1 MSETMKA
8 VVLQEKGRITI
19 DDVPRPGT
27 PGPGEVK
34 IAVHTVGICGS
45 DVHY

>member
-19 DDVPRPGT
+19 DDVPPPWHSR
-27 PGPGEVK
+27 
-34 IAVHTVGICGS
+34 AR
-45 DVHY
+45 